1 MNKILK
7 SLIAFLVSLSFITPF
22 SIYAV
27 DEENIPTGNEVE
39 TTGQVA
45 DGSIYYRFNGQGTA
59 SYLSVG
65 DMKYVNYTGGNDV
78 LLFSVPVNVQSKQKL
93 KFEMQMTTN
102 LNGVQSVQ
110 YQMMN
115 SQGATMYS
123 GSMTYNYSQNGNYL
137 NIELNKQNDMEDT
150 MSEIFIFVYLTKS
163 SGTGSFTIKAC
174 NVEKVDSDE
183 DYSSRFTEIALWLDI
198 ISTRL
203 EVIDVDMNTL
213 FNYLR
218 QDISQHFSNL
228 NEWIKTQT
236 NSINTNITTEFTNL
250 KDRLKTE
257 FTDLKAN
264 VSQNFNNLHYW
275 MQEQTSSINS
285 KLESLLGSNSN
296 FNDDLNDANDKND
309 QLSQDVNDYNEL
321 ENGFHN
327 DMNESLDNI
336 DLNVD
341 LITGNDFITTATFIS
356 TTMNRIVTSNKFYES
371 FVITG
376 LILGLALV
384 MIGKKVI

>member
-27 DEENIPTGNEVE
+27 DDENINLGNEVD

-45 DGSIYYRFNGQGTA
+45 NGSIYYRFNGQGTA

-65 DMKYVNYTGGNDV
+65 HTTNIKYTGGNDV
-78 LLFSVPVNVQSKQKL
+78 LLFSVPVNVQADQKL

-102 LNGVQSVQ
+102 LKGVESVQ
-110 YQMMN
+110 YQLFD
-115 SQGATMYS
+115 STGITQYS
-123 GSMTYNYSQNGNYL
+123 GSMSYNYSQNGSYL
-137 NIELNKQNDMEDT
+137 NIELNKLNDREVT
-150 MSEIFIFVYLTKS
+150 LSEIFIFVYLTKS
-163 SGTGSFTIKAC
+163 SGNGSFTINTC
-174 NVEKVDSDE
+174 NVDKVDSDE

-203 EVIDVDMNTL
+203 EVLDVDMNTL

-218 QDISQHFSNL
+218 QDINQYFSNL

-250 KDRLKTE
+250 KDRLKNE

-296 FNDDLNDANDKND
+296 YNDDLNDANDKND